1 MAYLL
6 ERVETRQDG
15 TTNPGRILAFR
26 RGIDLDL
33 HVLQCKLLD
42 LVQQTV
48 TEPCNH
54 VSIAGRADQ
63 GWALTSAKG
72 ATAAEHNVGEETL
85 PQVEVH
91 PVY

>member
-1 MAYLL
+1 MTEGGTVAYLL

-42 LVQQTV
+42 LV
-48 TEPCNH
+48 
-54 VSIAGRADQ
+54 
-63 GWALTSAKG
+63 
-72 ATAAEHNVGEETL
+72 
-85 PQVEVH
+85 
-91 PVY
+91 